1 MDPSADDHTRVQ
13 SRLSKRL
20 IMMKQ
25 HSFHVL
31 LPQQTLALHRR
42 ALKLTSN
49 PHRADDLVQETLLK
63 AWAKRDSFRP
73 GSHLRAWLFTILRNT
88 FFSDLRKYRRE
99 VEDADG
105 KLAETLYELP
115 RQDHAVAITELVSAI
130 AKLPDVQRKPLVMM
144 GVYGYSQLETAIAC
158 GCTVGT
164 VKSRVSRGRSVLSYA
179 VAHDVNRRSPLAPTV
194 TQAATG
200 SS

>member
-1 MDPSADDHTRVQ
+1 
-13 SRLSKRL
+13 
-20 IMMKQ
+20 MMKQ
-25 HSFHVL
+25 HAFHVL

-42 ALKLTSN
+42 ALKLTLN

-73 GSHLRAWLFTILRNT
+73 DSQLRAWLFTIMRNT

-105 KLAETLYELP
+105 KWAETLYEMP
-115 RQDHAVAITELVSAI
+115 NQDHAVAMTELVSAL

-158 GCTVGT
+158 GCTIGT
-164 VKSRVSRGRSVLSYA
+164 VKSRVSRGRSVLGHA
-179 VAHDVNRRSPLAPTV
+179 VAHDVHQSSSRARPV

-200 SS
+200 PS

>member
-1 MDPSADDHTRVQ
+1 MI
-13 SRLSKRL
+13 KR
-20 IMMKQ
+20 
-25 HSFHVL
+25 HAFHVL
-31 LPQQTLALHRR
+31 LPQQTLALQRR

-63 AWAKRDSFRP
+63 AWTKRDSFRP
-73 GSHLRAWLFTILRNT
+73 DSHLRAWLFTILRNT

-105 KLAETLYELP
+105 KFAETLYELP
-115 RQDHAVAITELVSAI
+115 RQDHAVAMTELVSAI

-164 VKSRVSRGRSVLSYA
+164 VKSRVSRGRSLLSHA
-179 VAHDVNRRSPLAPTV
+179 VAHDANRRSPLARSV
-194 TQAATG
+194 TQSATG